1 MFIIGTTYNALKE
14 QKKLENGKLKEILE
28 KRALIKEQAL
38 KHKVKSS
45 EKYIFLKFRLG
56 IYSTIHHSSIIK
68 FIIIIIKFHCI
79 GFKLV

>member
-14 QKKLENGKLKEILE
+14 QKKLENSKLKEILE

-45 EKYIFLKFRLG
+45 EK
-56 IYSTIHHSSIIK
+56 
-68 FIIIIIKFHCI
+68 
-79 GFKLV
+79 